1 MVQFYKKGVKFSK
14 PNKLGQRNLERN
26 QGKQTWQ
33 NKLGQ
38 TILGQ
43 TNLAAKKT
51 WQNKLGQKILGKT
64 NLDKKYL
71 AKQTWPPKKLGETNL
86 AKQTWPSK
94 KGKQLTE
101 NRLEIHQISSIISS
115 QKNHNGLVLQ
125 ERGKVF

>member
-1 MVQFYKKGVKFSK
+1 M
-14 PNKLGQRNLERN
+14 
-26 QGKQTWQ
+26 
-33 NKLGQ
+33 
-38 TILGQ
+38 
-43 TNLAAKKT
+43 
-51 WQNKLGQKILGKT
+51 
-64 NLDKKYL
+64 

-125 ERGKVF
+125 ERGKVFLTKQTWPKKLGKKLGQTNLAKQTWTNNTWPNKLGCQKNLAKQTWPNKLGFLTKRQTIDQE